1 MSGPGPSEAAA
12 SIENPDPVPSST
24 AEASPPDAAASSSGA
39 EAASVLGSSFG
50 AVSSIVRNEDR
61 LIAELEKRSNSS
73 YAKIDGSTTPSDTR
87 GPYRTNGTP
96 MVITTEAFAS
106 EGRYLVF
113 WSGPSNTNWKF
124 ELRAAQQATRSG
136 TIYHYWRNSSRSAMF
151 DEPSVTFTFQSGNIM
166 PVRFRHGEGK
176 DATEA
181 VYLPPG
187 LLDYYDFFDML
198 NQPKILPDGRPN
210 FVFISY
216 HSLVYP
222 EIFLRGFFDPSG
234 IQITESADNPTD
246 ISWSATFKIRSTEPP
261 FWSSAQLVNSWNS
274 VFLNVDEVIADA
286 DNLDNIQQ
294 AQAAAALDAAGAD
307 AVAAANNLSPPVDG
321 QGPQG

>member
-12 SIENPDPVPSST
+12 SIENPAPEPSSN
-24 AEASPPDAAASSSGA
+24 AEASPPDATSASPGA
-39 EAASVLGSSFG
+39 EAAAVLGGSFS
-50 AVSSIVRNEDR
+50 AIYSIARREDK
-61 LIAELEKRSNSS
+61 IIEELQKRSHSRPG
-73 YAKIDGSTTPSDTR
+73 APTRDTREDTR
-87 GPYRTNGTP
+87 GPYRATGTP

-106 EGRYLVF
+106 QGRYLVF
-113 WSGPSNTNWKF
+113 WSGPSNTQWKF
-124 ELRAAQQATRSG
+124 ELRAAQEATRSG
-136 TIYHYWRNSSRSAMF
+136 TIYHYWRNSSRATMF

-166 PVRFRHGEGK
+166 PVRFRNLK
-176 DATEA
+176 DDPDTIF
-181 VYLPPG
+181 LPPG

-234 IQITESADNPTD
+234 IQITESAENPTD

-261 FWSSAQLVNSWNS
+261 FWSSAQLVSSWNS
-274 VFLNVDEVIADA
+274 AMSSQDSPELAAQELELTTQEVITSAA
-286 DNLDNIQQ
+286 TEASINLAI
-294 AQAAAALDAAGAD
+294 D
-307 AVAAANNLSPPVDG
+307 AVNNLNPPVTG